1 MATVKVKFRASS
13 VKSKE
18 GTLFYQVIHVRV
30 ARQINTGY
38 KLYPR
43 EWNTQTM
50 KIVFPPD
57 VENNRRSY
65 LASLQDS
72 LYEDVWRIEK
82 IITRYRDGL
91 DRIVV
96 SSTSSYI

>member
-1 MATVKVKFRASS
+1 MATVKVKLRASS
-13 VKSKE
+13 LKSKK
-18 GTLFYQVIHVRV
+18 GTLFYQVIPGRV

-43 EWNTQTM
+43 EWDVQTM

-72 LYEDVWRIEK
+72 LREDVWRIEK
-82 IITRYRDGL
+82 LSLGSNVREW
-91 DRIVV
+91 
-96 SSTSSYI
+96 YIQLKRW